1 MGSEILPS
9 TFPGTVWKE
18 VPTGVSQWPGPSG
31 SFRATCSFFFFFLR
45 FFIELKQQHTIF
57 FGNYKVNIE
66 ISEKLIL

>member
-1 MGSEILPS
+1 MGSESLPS
-9 TFPGTVWKE
+9 TLPGTVWKE

-31 SFRATCSFFFFFLR
+31 SFRATCSFLM